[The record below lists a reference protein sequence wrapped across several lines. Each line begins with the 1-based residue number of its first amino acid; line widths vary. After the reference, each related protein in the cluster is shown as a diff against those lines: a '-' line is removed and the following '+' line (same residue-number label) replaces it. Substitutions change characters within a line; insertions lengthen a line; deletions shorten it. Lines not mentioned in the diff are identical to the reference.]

1 MFDWFNEQWLN
12 ILIALGVVI
21 VLFVTIPVGQF
32 SLKYVG
38 YLLNKR
44 VLLVNKETFHHV
56 VRTRDAIESNE
67 GSVGLEQLNGLFE
80 SIAEVASH
88 KDKLV
93 RATGE
98 SLRKLDSKMD
108 NMASTIAMLEGI
120 NKDLRNRDEVMSK
133 IKTIKLLISTI
144 DEIEKFLLVTKEN
157 YLEFIRDNIETVL
170 IGLGVEPFELEYSK
184 DEDMLKYY
192 KVEDSMQTGPIKLIK
207 KGYLVS
213 LPEGN
218 YVVKQSLIQYL
229 GGE

>member
-1 MFDWFNEQWLN
+1 MINWFIEQWMN

-21 VLFVTIPVGQF
+21 SLFVTIFVGQF
-32 SLKYVG
+32 SLKYIG
-38 YLLNKR
+38 YLFNKR
-44 VLLVNKETFHHV
+44 VLLVNKETFHHLV
-56 VRTRDAIESNE
+56 MTRDAIESNN
-67 GSVGLEQLNGLFE
+67 GTVGFEQLNGLFE

-98 SLRKLDSKMD
+98 SLKKLDSKID

-120 NKDLRNRDEVMSK
+120 NKDLRNRDEVISK
-133 IKTIKLLISTI
+133 IKTIKLLISTTEEI
-144 DEIEKFLLVTKEN
+144 DKFLLTTKEN

-170 IGLGVEPFELEYSK
+170 IGLGVEPFELEYST
-184 DEDMLKYY
+184 DEDLLKYY
-192 KVEDSMQTGPIKLIK
+192 KVDDSKQMGPIKLIK

-218 YVVKQSLIQYL
+218 YVVKQSLIKYL
-229 GGE
+229 GEE

>member
-1 MFDWFNEQWLN
+1 MINWFIEQWMN

-21 VLFVTIPVGQF
+21 SLFVTIFVGQF
-32 SLKYVG
+32 SLKYIG
-38 YLLNKR
+38 YLFNKR

-56 VRTRDAIESNE
+56 VMTRDAIESNN
-67 GSVGLEQLNGLFE
+67 GTVGFEQLNGLFE

-98 SLRKLDSKMD
+98 SLKKLDSKID

-144 DEIEKFLLVTKEN
+144 EEIDKFLLTTKEN

-170 IGLGVEPFELEYSK
+170 IGLGVEPFELEYSN
-184 DEDMLKYY
+184 DEDLLKYY
-192 KVEDSMQTGPIKLIK
+192 KVDDSKQMGPIKLIK

-218 YVVKQSLIQYL
+218 YVVKQSLIKYL
-229 GGE
+229 GEE

>member
-1 MFDWFNEQWLN
+1 MINWFIEQWMN

-21 VLFVTIPVGQF
+21 SLFVTIFVGQF
-32 SLKYVG
+32 SLKYIG
-38 YLLNKR
+38 YLFNKR
-44 VLLVNKETFHHV
+44 VLLVNKETFHHLV
-56 VRTRDAIESNE
+56 MTRDAIESNN
-67 GSVGLEQLNGLFE
+67 GTVGFEQLNGLFE

-98 SLRKLDSKMD
+98 SLKKLDSKID

-120 NKDLRNRDEVMSK
+120 NKDLRNRDEVISK

-144 DEIEKFLLVTKEN
+144 EEIDKFLLTTKEN

-170 IGLGVEPFELEYSK
+170 IGLGVEPFELEYSN
-184 DEDMLKYY
+184 DEDLLKYY
-192 KVEDSMQTGPIKLIK
+192 KVDDSKQMGPIKLIK

-218 YVVKQSLIQYL
+218 YVVKQSLIKYL
-229 GGE
+229 GEE